1 MKVPW
6 SSKVFCTS
14 NYASFL
20 ILVSLGKK
28 IQCRAVTKILSFQ
41 VHITSRQR
49 IKQLGIFLV
58 LFFFYFFMKVA
69 GGHLHSSRGNSPAPA
84 LRVQLH
90 IKT

>member
-28 IQCRAVTKILSFQ
+28 LQCRGVTKILSLQ
-41 VHITSRQR
+41 VHITSRQG

-58 LFFFYFFMKVA
+58 LFFLYFFMKVA
-69 GGHLHSSRGNSPAPA
+69 GGDIHSGRGNWPQP
-84 LRVQLH
+84 
-90 IKT
+90 